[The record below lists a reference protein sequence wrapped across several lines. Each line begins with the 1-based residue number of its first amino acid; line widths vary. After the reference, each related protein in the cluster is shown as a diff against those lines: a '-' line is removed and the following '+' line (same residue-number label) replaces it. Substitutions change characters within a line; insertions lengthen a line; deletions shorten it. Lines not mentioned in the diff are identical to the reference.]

1 MHCSFQIGVSDTYLG
16 CLVRACHR
24 TLEVRARKDKRF
36 LPPKELNARAR
47 KRTKVLPPIKSESFS
62 LDHAVA
68 FIMVLRCSA
77 GHIFPTPELD
87 SQHYVCFDRH
97 AIAVTTIGDDR
108 NKSFFLPQKHLSIY
122 NTKDLFLHAPPPSDH
137 NIMLP
142 PTARQHAACLF

>member
-1 MHCSFQIGVSDTYLG
+1 MACCILLLEFTFQTCVSDGYPGIG
-16 CLVRACHR
+16 CACC
-24 TLEVRARKDKRF
+24 RKHAHERRKRS
-36 LPPKELNARAR
+36 LPARAR
-47 KRTKVLPPIKSESFS
+47 RNCKKSFHH
-62 LDHAVA
+62 HAQN
-68 FIMVLRCSA
+68 FHIIMALRCGSA

-122 NTKDLFLHAPPPSDH
+122 NTKDLFLHAPPPADH